1 MGVYAENG
9 ARLADIQLPGNSQA
23 RFSIAPGIKVGA
35 DLERPDIGLKT
46 RPYAPAGITQYTSNS
61 LSA

>member
-1 MGVYAENG
+1 M
-9 ARLADIQLPGNSQA
+9 QLPGNSQTQ
-23 RFSIAPGIKVGA
+23 FSIAPGIKVGA

-46 RPYAPAGITQYTSNS
+46 RPYARAGITQYTSNS